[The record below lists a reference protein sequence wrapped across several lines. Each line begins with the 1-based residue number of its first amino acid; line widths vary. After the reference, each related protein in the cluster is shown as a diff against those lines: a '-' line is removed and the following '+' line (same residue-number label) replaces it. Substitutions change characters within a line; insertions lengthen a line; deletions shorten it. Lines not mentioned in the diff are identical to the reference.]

1 MKHRLLYILALLFAT
16 MQTFAQSTTKYEYD
30 KNHRLTK
37 VTYSNGMT
45 ISYTYD
51 ELGNRLSKKV
61 TSGFLKGDA
70 NGDGKVDAADVVEIV
85 NSILDNPSTG
95 FNQDAADVDG
105 DGEIT
110 ISDAVGVVNIILNK

>member
-1 MKHRLLYILALLFAT
+1 

>member
-70 NGDGKVDAADVVEIV
+70 NVAT
-85 NSILDNPSTG
+85 PS
-95 FNQDAADVDG
+95 F
-105 DGEIT
+105 
-110 ISDAVGVVNIILNK
+110 S

>member
-95 FNQDAADVDG
+95 FNQDAADANG
-105 DGEIT
+105 DGNVD